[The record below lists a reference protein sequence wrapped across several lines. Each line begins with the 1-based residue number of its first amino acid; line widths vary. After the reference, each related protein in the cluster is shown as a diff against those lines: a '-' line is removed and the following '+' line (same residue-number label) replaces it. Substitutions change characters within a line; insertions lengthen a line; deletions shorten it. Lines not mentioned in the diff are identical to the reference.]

1 MRVCIGSAGRFHAF
15 DLAQQMDRLGHLT
28 RLYTAY
34 PRWKT
39 DGLPRKKVRTFPWL
53 AVPSAALARVLNT
66 RGWRE
71 IDWMVIDTFGS
82 WLARRLEPCDVL
94 HCLSCY
100 GSRAHRIAKERY
112 GALTVCDRGSSHILF
127 QDEILAEEHSRWKVP
142 YRHFD
147 PRMVERELQEYEE
160 CDLILVPSDFAYQSF
175 VEKGVARE
183 KLRLDPLGVDLSV
196 FRPVPKRDKTF
207 RLIFAGWASLQKGIP
222 YLLQAVEP
230 LRLPDFELW
239 LLGGVDPELK
249 PILERYRDSFRFLGF
264 IPRTELF
271 SYYSQ
276 GSVFVIASVQE
287 GLALVQA
294 QAMACGLPVIATPN
308 TGAASLFT
316 DGREGFIVPIRDPA
330 AIREKILYL
339 YEHPDVRDA
348 MSQAARERVQ
358 RLGGWNEYG
367 NHTLSIYQGALARR
381 FGGPGAAGAGQSPAR

>member
-15 DLAQQMDRLGHLT
+15 DLARQMDRLGHFAH
-28 RLYTAY
+28 LYTAY
-34 PRWKT
+34 PRWKV
-39 DGLPRKKVRTFPWL
+39 DGFPREKVSTFPWL
-53 AVPSAALARVLNT
+53 AVPSFALARVGT
-66 RGWRE
+66 SAPGFRE
-71 IDWMVIDTFGS
+71 INWMVIDTFGS

-100 GSRAHRIAKERY
+100 GLRAHRVARERY
-112 GALTVCDRGSSHILF
+112 GALTVCARSSAHIVR
-127 QDEILAEEHSRWKVP
+127 QNEILTEEYSRWKVP

-207 RLIFAGWASLQKGIP
+207 RVICVGRMSLQKGIP
-222 YLLQAVEP
+222 YLLQAVES

-239 LLGGVDPELK
+239 LVGGVDPEIK
-249 PILERYRDSFRFLGF
+249 PFLERYRDSFRHLGF

-276 GSVFVIASVQE
+276 GSVFVIPSVQE

-294 QAMACGLPVIATPN
+294 QAMACGLPVIATTN

-358 RLGGWNEYG
+358 GLGGWNEYG
-367 NHTLSIYQGALARR
+367 DRTLSIYEDGLARR
-381 FGGPGAAGAGQSPAR
+381 RGATTAASRA